1 MKTSKKHKNSL
12 KFPHVDM
19 GKEVKELRNIVV
31 IFNSST
37 IVEDL
42 KNWHKAASRRQYR
55 AYSKAI
61 QIRNTFLILRL

>member
-19 GKEVKELRNIVV
+19 GKEVKEPRNIVV

-42 KNWHKAASRRQYR
+42 KN
-55 AYSKAI
+55 
-61 QIRNTFLILRL
+61 